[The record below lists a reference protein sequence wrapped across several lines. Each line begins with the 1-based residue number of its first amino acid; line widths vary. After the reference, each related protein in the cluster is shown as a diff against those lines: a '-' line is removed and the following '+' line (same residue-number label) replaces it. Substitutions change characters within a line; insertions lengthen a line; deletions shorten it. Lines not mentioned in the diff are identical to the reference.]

1 MEVAK
6 AEVPDLPLAESV
18 ATLCRHKAAPGDLE
32 HATPSGKKRANN
44 LPSESNAKRPFS
56 ESLFS
61 QVIEVEREKI

>member
-32 HATPSGKKRANN
+32 HAAPLGKKRANN
-44 LPSESNAKRPFS
+44 LPSESNSKRPFS
-56 ESLFS
+56 KSLFPP
-61 QVIEVEREKI
+61 VFHEL